1 MVSPLVLST
10 RNMIMAFVA
19 VSFCLLSSCMPS
31 MALRPRGVAALSR
44 PSMFALKFMKMWP
57 KTGCPAGI
65 SGKSRTMR
73 GDSQRASMST
83 SPPFSPIFMTP
94 IQSESTPV
102 SPREISKAVL
112 ALSNV
117 LFMMAGKT
125 SVLPMKSCTVA
136 IRKAMAKKPI
146 QM

>member
-1 MVSPLVLST
+1 
-10 RNMIMAFVA
+10 MAFAA

-31 MALRPRGVAALSR
+31 IALSPKGVAALSR
-44 PSMFALKFMKMWP
+44 PSMFALKFMKMCP
-57 KTGCPAGI
+57 NTGCPAGI

-73 GDSQRASMST
+73 GDSQRAIT
-83 SPPFSPIFMTP
+83 LTRPLRSPIFMIP

-102 SPREISKAVL
+102 SPSEISKAVL

-125 SVLPMKSCTVA
+125 SVLPSISCTVA
-136 IRKAMAKKPI
+136 IRKAMAKKPT